1 MDFDDALREV
11 NREDAVPVT
20 ALEDMAEQCALAAS
34 LGFNLSSMWRT
45 VGRPEDKTPASWLL
59 LAAPLI
65 EGIGAYQRALDAF
78 HGMPAEARLAWT
90 REDLV
95 FTLGHDAIPRSNWL
109 VGDVM
114 AVETVAR
121 AYARF
126 LDGVDANG

>member
-1 MDFDDALREV
+1 MHSPHRTRL
-11 NREDAVPVT
+11 NC
-20 ALEDMAEQCALAAS
+20 LQ
-34 LGFNLSSMWRT
+34 WR
-45 VGRPEDKTPASWLL
+45 RSRARYWRCFPARS
-59 LAAPLI
+59 
-65 EGIGAYQRALDAF
+65 
-78 HGMPAEARLAWT
+78 HAEACLAWT

-114 AVETVAR
+114 AVESVAR